1 MVRTDEQEWY
11 RKSDVALKKIT
22 YLTQTFIRFLDNG
35 SQAVNLL
42 HGGSIRSYPNHKQKF
57 GRRQNL
63 IYASSSMPNSSSAS
77 SAEKHVDE
85 RGEYRM
91 YLASPIFKT
100 KVYLDAWGKAR
111 EGLGLVLRK
120 S

>member
-1 MVRTDEQEWY
+1 
-11 RKSDVALKKIT
+11 
-22 YLTQTFIRFLDNG
+22 
-35 SQAVNLL
+35 
-42 HGGSIRSYPNHKQKF
+42 
-57 GRRQNL
+57 
-63 IYASSSMPNSSSAS
+63 MPNSSSAS

-120 S
+120 T